1 MPQMTLDTIAVAGV
15 VGAGGAGFPTHV
27 KLAGKAD
34 TVLLNAAEC
43 EPLLHKDKEV
53 LRDYLD
59 PTIEGMAVA
68 MQLVGAGRAIV
79 GIKEKYQDVIDLLR
93 AKLPRG
99 MEVCPL
105 RERLPGRRRVHPSL
119 RHTEPHHSAGRDPA
133 GRQCRGA

>member
-1 MPQMTLDTIAVAGV
+1 MAEIAVQDIFEAGV

-34 TVLLNAAEC
+34 TVVLNAAEC

-59 PTIEGMAVA
+59 ATIEGMASA
-68 MQLVGAGRAIV
+68 MRAVGAGRAIV
-79 GIKEKYQDVIDLLR
+79 GIKEKYHDVIDLLR
-93 AKLPRG
+93 ARLPRG

-105 RERLPGRRRVHPSL
+105 RD
-119 RHTEPHHSAGRDPA
+119 AYPA
-133 GRQCRGA
+133 G

>member
-1 MPQMTLDTIAVAGV
+1 MPNVTLEQIAEAGV

-53 LRDYLD
+53 LRDYVD
-59 PTIEGMAVA
+59 ANIEGMAVA

-79 GIKEKYQDVIDLLR
+79 GIKDKYLDVIELLR
-93 AKLPRG
+93 MQAAARHGSLPA
-99 MEVCPL
+99 CATPI
-105 RERLPGRRRVHPSL
+105 RRATSSSSSTTPW
-119 RHTEPHHSAGRDPA
+119 AGSFRRA
-133 GRQCRGA
+133 EYRWR